1 MSLALAVRFRV
12 WYSIQKIV
20 LPPTWKYHNLI
31 ITWCHCALLEHWH
44 LGFPLENL
52 YLRIFLFAISPLRH
66 NFSYSTSPKNV
77 LGLKLIEWRLEF
89 ASTCKLSILVSF
101 FNSFGLSCTIV
112 QKKYFS
118 RTMIHSCFQE
128 QCYRSPTR
136 PTFPV
141 GGLSHIRF
149 PFRWGLWILPTEA
162 RFQLS
167 KARSS
172 STTPKKKGYVDVH
185 SCYRGPNTFG
195 WRVSCFQIILAY
207 TLLYYHYSLFLSDHL
222 TIIWALCGP
231 SRIKLGGRK
240 VLPTI

>member
-31 ITWCHCALLEHWH
+31 ITWCHSALLEHWH

-66 NFSYSTSPKNV
+66 NFSYCKSPKNV

-101 FNSFGLSCTIV
+101 FNTFGLSCTIV

-149 PFRWGLWILPTEA
+149 PFRWGFWILPTEA

-172 STTPKKKGYVDVH
+172 STTSSYSKKK
-185 SCYRGPNTFG
+185 R
-195 WRVSCFQIILAY
+195 
-207 TLLYYHYSLFLSDHL
+207 
-222 TIIWALCGP
+222 LCGC
-231 SRIKLGGRK
+231 SFLLQRTEHFWLTSFLFSGYTCLHFI
-240 VLPTI
+240 VLPLFSVSVGSSHYHLNAVQSFPH